1 MKNRHGPVCLIK
13 HLNAP
18 KPRARHFSL
27 YNAFMC
33 SVSLW
38 SQIKGISRELRIV
51 ASFLKHRRKILAVAV
66 LLLIVSFV
74 VVAMYFGHRAPQMDQ
89 DETQRFLGTELTA
102 PGQVPAYLKYYR
114 VVLESID
121 ETYQTAHL
129 RADLRYVWGTDPSM
143 LMRAPLFTFIDES
156 PETHEIR
163 KNYSAPVQIFFS
175 PFEISDATN
184 EFSVGVFEP
193 RGWTSN
199 VPLKHPPASFSESVP
214 KSTQADIRLLGDPWL
229 YPFDKYAIAA
239 QIKLMIVAT
248 PDWKQYFRI
257 PDDRYTVL
265 PKVPNLMVR
274 NIKANDLEYWAKYL
288 QQDPKEFAR
297 LYKPD
302 FWKDGR
308 ILLVL
313 ERPLFPK
320 FFAVFFGILAV
331 AWILVVAR
339 SADPKQLTLNEFAYF
354 LALWA
359 IRAPLAA
366 GAPKAPLL
374 MDDITMGLYVLVIG
388 VALARFVWGFRKP
401 PQSLEEKFD
410 QK

>member
-1 MKNRHGPVCLIK
+1 MG
-13 HLNAP
+13 
-18 KPRARHFSL
+18 
-27 YNAFMC
+27 
-33 SVSLW
+33 SVSPW
-38 SQIKGISRELRIV
+38 SQIKRIPHGLGIV
-51 ASFLKHRRKILAVAV
+51 ARLLEHRRKILAIAV
-66 LLLIVSFV
+66 LLV
-74 VVAMYFGHRAPQMDQ
+74 VVSLVFVAVYLAHRAPQMEQ
-89 DETQRFLGTELTA
+89 DKAQWFLGTGIVA
-102 PGQVPAYLKYYR
+102 PGQVPAYVKYYR

-121 ETYQTAHL
+121 DTYQTAHL
-129 RADLRYVWGTDPSM
+129 RADLRYVWGTDPSV
-143 LMRAPLFTFIDES
+143 LIRAPLFTFIDES

-163 KNYSAPVQIFFS
+163 KNYSAPAQVFFS

-184 EFSVGVFEP
+184 EFSLGVFAP
-193 RGWTSN
+193 RGWTTN
-199 VPLKHPPASFSESVP
+199 VPLKRPPASFSESVP
-214 KSTQADIRLLGDPWL
+214 KSTRADVPLLGDPWL
-229 YPFDKYAIAA
+229 YPFDKYVIAA

-265 PKVPNLMVR
+265 PKIPNLMVR
-274 NIKANDLEYWAKYL
+274 NIKANDLEYWAKYF

-297 LYKPD
+297 LYRPD

-313 ERPLFPK
+313 ERPVFPK

-354 LALWA
+354 LAIWA

-374 MDDITMGLYVLVIG
+374 MDYITMGLYVLLIG
-388 VALARFVWGFRKP
+388 VALAKCIWGFRKP
-401 PQSLEEKFD
+401 SQPGKA
-410 QK
+410 

>member
-1 MKNRHGPVCLIK
+1 MG
-13 HLNAP
+13 
-18 KPRARHFSL
+18 
-27 YNAFMC
+27 

-38 SQIKGISRELRIV
+38 SQIKRIPHGLGIV
-51 ASFLKHRRKILAVAV
+51 ARLLEHRRKILAIAFLLVVVSLVFVAV
-66 LLLIVSFV
+66 YL
-74 VVAMYFGHRAPQMDQ
+74 AHRAPQMEQ
-89 DETQRFLGTELTA
+89 DKAQWFLGTGIAA
-102 PGQVPAYLKYYR
+102 PGQVPAYVKYYR

-121 ETYQTAHL
+121 DTYQTAHL
-129 RADLRYVWGTDPSM
+129 RADLRYVWGTDPSV
-143 LMRAPLFTFIDES
+143 LIRAPLFTFIDES

-163 KNYSAPVQIFFS
+163 KNYSAPVQVFFS

-184 EFSVGVFEP
+184 EFSLGVFGP
-193 RGWTSN
+193 RGWTNN
-199 VPLKHPPASFSESVP
+199 VPLKRPPASFSESVP
-214 KSTQADIRLLGDPWL
+214 KSTRADVPLLGDPWL
-229 YPFDKYAIAA
+229 YPFDKYVIAA

-257 PDDRYTVL
+257 PDDRYTVS
-265 PKVPNLMVR
+265 PKIPNLMVR
-274 NIKANDLEYWAKYL
+274 NIKASDLDYWAKYF
-288 QQDPKEFAR
+288 QQDPTEFAR

-313 ERPLFPK
+313 ERPVFPK
-320 FFAVFFGILAV
+320 FFAVFFAILAV

-354 LALWA
+354 LAIWA

-374 MDDITMGLYVLVIG
+374 MDYLTMSLYVLLIG
-388 VALARFVWGFRKP
+388 VALAKCIWGFRKLSQP
-401 PQSLEEKFD
+401 GEKPN
-410 QK
+410 

>member
-1 MKNRHGPVCLIK
+1 
-13 HLNAP
+13 
-18 KPRARHFSL
+18 
-27 YNAFMC
+27 MC

-38 SQIKGISRELRIV
+38 SQIKGIPHRII
-51 ASFLKHRRKILAVAV
+51 ARFLAHRRKILAIAV
-66 LLLIVSFV
+66 LLVAVSSVFV
-74 VVAMYFGHRAPQMDQ
+74 AGYFGHRAPQMDQ
-89 DETQRFLGTELTA
+89 DEAQGFLGTETTV
-102 PGQVPAYLKYYR
+102 PGQVPAYVKYYR

-129 RADLRYVWGTDPSM
+129 RADLRYVSGTDPN
-143 LMRAPLFTFIDES
+143 LLIRAPLFTFIDES

-163 KNYSAPVQIFFS
+163 KNYSAPVQVFFS

-184 EFSVGVFEP
+184 EFSVGVFGP
-193 RGWTSN
+193 RGWTNN
-199 VPLKHPPASFSESVP
+199 VPLRHPPASFSESVP

-229 YPFDKYAIAA
+229 YPFDKYVVAA
-239 QIKLMIVAT
+239 QIKLTIVAT
-248 PDWKQYFRI
+248 PDWNQYFRI

-265 PKVPNLMVR
+265 PKTPNLMVR
-274 NIKANDLEYWAKYL
+274 NIKANDLGYWAKYF

-297 LYKPD
+297 LYRPD

-320 FFAVFFGILAV
+320 LFAVFFGILAL
-331 AWILVVAR
+331 AWILVVAK

-354 LALWA
+354 LAIWA

-374 MDDITMGLYVLVIG
+374 MDYITMGLYVLLIG
-388 VALARFVWGFRKP
+388 VALARFIWGFRNP
-401 PQSLEEKFD
+401 WQLEEKLR
-410 QK
+410 QE

>member
-1 MKNRHGPVCLIK
+1 M
-13 HLNAP
+13 
-18 KPRARHFSL
+18 
-27 YNAFMC
+27 
-33 SVSLW
+33 W
-38 SQIKGISRELRIV
+38 SQIKRIPHGIV
-51 ASFLKHRRKILAVAV
+51 ARCLEHRRKILATVV
-66 LLLIVSFV
+66 LLAVVSFLFV
-74 VVAMYFGHRAPQMDQ
+74 TAYLGHRPPQMDQ
-89 DETQRFLGTELTA
+89 DQGQWFLGTETTA
-102 PGQVPAYLKYYR
+102 PRQVPAYVKYYS

-121 ETYQTAHL
+121 EAYQTAHL
-129 RADLRYVWGTDPSM
+129 RADLRYEGGIDPSM
-143 LMRAPLFTFIDES
+143 LIRAPLFTFIDES

-163 KNYSAPVQIFFS
+163 KNDSAPVKVFFS

-184 EFSVGVFEP
+184 EFSVGVFGP
-193 RGWTSN
+193 RGWMNN
-199 VPLKHPPASFSESVP
+199 VPLKHPPASFSESAP

-229 YPFDKYAIAA
+229 YPFDKYVIAA

-257 PDDRYTVL
+257 PDDSYTVL
-265 PKVPNLMVR
+265 PKIPNLMVR
-274 NIKANDLEYWAKYL
+274 NIKANDLEYWAKYF

-297 LYKPD
+297 LYRPD

-331 AWILVVAR
+331 AWILVVAK
-339 SADPKQLTLNEFAYF
+339 SADPKQLALNEFAYF

-366 GAPKAPLL
+366 SAPKAPLL
-374 MDDITMGLYVLVIG
+374 MDYITMGLYVLLIG
-388 VALARFVWGFRKP
+388 VAVARCIWGFRKP
-401 PQSLEEKFD
+401 WQLEEKP
-410 QK
+410 

>member
-1 MKNRHGPVCLIK
+1 MG
-13 HLNAP
+13 
-18 KPRARHFSL
+18 
-27 YNAFMC
+27 

-38 SQIKGISRELRIV
+38 SQIKRIPHGLGIV
-51 ASFLKHRRKILAVAV
+51 ARLLEHRRKILAIAFLLVVVSLVFVAV
-66 LLLIVSFV
+66 YL
-74 VVAMYFGHRAPQMDQ
+74 AHRAPQMEQ
-89 DETQRFLGTELTA
+89 DKAQWFLGTGIAA
-102 PGQVPAYLKYYR
+102 PGQVPAYVKYYR

-121 ETYQTAHL
+121 DTYQTAHL
-129 RADLRYVWGTDPSM
+129 RADLRYVWGTDPSV
-143 LMRAPLFTFIDES
+143 LIRAPLFTFIDES

-163 KNYSAPVQIFFS
+163 KNYSAPVQVFFS

-184 EFSVGVFEP
+184 EFSLGVFGP
-193 RGWTSN
+193 RGWTNN
-199 VPLKHPPASFSESVP
+199 VPLKRPPASFSESVP
-214 KSTQADIRLLGDPWL
+214 KSTRADVPLLGDPWL
-229 YPFDKYAIAA
+229 YPFDKYVIAA

-257 PDDRYTVL
+257 PDDRYTVS
-265 PKVPNLMVR
+265 PKIPNLMVR
-274 NIKANDLEYWAKYL
+274 NIKASDLEYWAKYF

-297 LYKPD
+297 LYRPD

-313 ERPLFPK
+313 ERPVFPK
-320 FFAVFFGILAV
+320 FFAVIFAILAV

-354 LALWA
+354 LAIWA

-374 MDDITMGLYVLVIG
+374 MDYLTMSLYVLLIG
-388 VALARFVWGFRKP
+388 VALAKCIWGFRKLSQP
-401 PQSLEEKFD
+401 GEKPN
-410 QK
+410 

>member
-1 MKNRHGPVCLIK
+1 MG
-13 HLNAP
+13 
-18 KPRARHFSL
+18 
-27 YNAFMC
+27 

-38 SQIKGISRELRIV
+38 SQIKRIPHGLGIV
-51 ASFLKHRRKILAVAV
+51 ARLLEHRRKILAIAFLLVVVSLVFVAV
-66 LLLIVSFV
+66 YL
-74 VVAMYFGHRAPQMDQ
+74 AHRAPQMEQ
-89 DETQRFLGTELTA
+89 DKAQWFLGTGIAA
-102 PGQVPAYLKYYR
+102 PGQVPAYVKYYR

-121 ETYQTAHL
+121 DTYQTAHL
-129 RADLRYVWGTDPSM
+129 RADLRYVWGTDPSV
-143 LMRAPLFTFIDES
+143 LIRAPLFTFIDES

-163 KNYSAPVQIFFS
+163 KNYSAPVQVFFS

-184 EFSVGVFEP
+184 EFSLGVFGP
-193 RGWTSN
+193 RGWTNN
-199 VPLKHPPASFSESVP
+199 VPLKRPPASFSESVP
-214 KSTQADIRLLGDPWL
+214 KSTRADVPLLGDPWL
-229 YPFDKYAIAA
+229 YPFDKYVIAA

-257 PDDRYTVL
+257 PDDRYTVS
-265 PKVPNLMVR
+265 PKIPNLMVR
-274 NIKANDLEYWAKYL
+274 NIQASDLEYWAKYF

-297 LYKPD
+297 LYRPD

-313 ERPLFPK
+313 ERPVFPK
-320 FFAVFFGILAV
+320 FFAVFFAILAV

-354 LALWA
+354 LAIWA

-374 MDDITMGLYVLVIG
+374 MDYLTMSLYVLLIG
-388 VALARFVWGFRKP
+388 VALAKCIWGFRKLSQP
-401 PQSLEEKFD
+401 GEKPN
-410 QK
+410 

>member
-1 MKNRHGPVCLIK
+1 
-13 HLNAP
+13 
-18 KPRARHFSL
+18 
-27 YNAFMC
+27 MC

-38 SQIKGISRELRIV
+38 SQIKRIPHGIV
-51 ASFLKHRRKILAVAV
+51 ARCLEHRRKILAIVV
-66 LLLIVSFV
+66 LLAVVCFLFV
-74 VVAMYFGHRAPQMDQ
+74 TAYLGHRAPQMDQ
-89 DETQRFLGTELTA
+89 DQGQWFLGTEATA
-102 PGQVPAYLKYYR
+102 SGQVPAYVKYYS

-121 ETYQTAHL
+121 EAYQTAHL
-129 RADLRYVWGTDPSM
+129 RADLRYEGGIDPSM
-143 LMRAPLFTFIDES
+143 LIRAPLFTFIDES

-163 KNYSAPVQIFFS
+163 KNDSAPVKVFFS

-184 EFSVGVFEP
+184 EFSVGVFGP
-193 RGWTSN
+193 RGWMNN
-199 VPLKHPPASFSESVP
+199 VPLKHPPASFSESAP

-229 YPFDKYAIAA
+229 YPFDKYVIAA

-265 PKVPNLMVR
+265 PKIPNLIVR
-274 NIKANDLEYWAKYL
+274 NIKANDLEYWARYV

-297 LYKPD
+297 LYRPD

-320 FFAVFFGILAV
+320 FFAVFFGILAL

-339 SADPKQLTLNEFAYF
+339 SADPKQLALNEFAYF
-354 LALWA
+354 LAIWA

-374 MDDITMGLYVLVIG
+374 MDYMTMGLYVLLIG
-388 VALARFVWGFRKP
+388 VALARFIWGFRKP
-401 PQSLEEKFD
+401 SQLEEKPY
-410 QK
+410 QE

>member
-1 MKNRHGPVCLIK
+1 
-13 HLNAP
+13 
-18 KPRARHFSL
+18 
-27 YNAFMC
+27 MC
-33 SVSLW
+33 SGSLW
-38 SQIKGISRELRIV
+38 SQIKRIPRELRIV
-51 ASFLKHRRKILAVAV
+51 ASFLEHRRKILAIVVLLGVVSLVAV
-66 LLLIVSFV
+66 AV
-74 VVAMYFGHRAPQMDQ
+74 YYGHRAPQMDQ

-102 PGQVPAYLKYYR
+102 PGQVPAYFKYYR

-184 EFSVGVFEP
+184 EFSVGVFGP
-193 RGWTSN
+193 RGWTNS
-199 VPLKHPPASFSESVP
+199 VPLKRPPASFSESVP
-214 KSTQADIRLLGDPWL
+214 KSTQADIRLSGDPWL
-229 YPFDKYAIAA
+229 YPFDKYVIAA

-265 PKVPNLMVR
+265 PKVPNLVVR
-274 NIKANDLEYWAKYL
+274 NIKANDLEYWAKYF
-288 QQDPKEFAR
+288 QQDPTEFAR
-297 LYKPD
+297 PYKPD

-320 FFAVFFGILAV
+320 FFAVLFGILAV
-331 AWILVVAR
+331 AWILVVVR

-354 LALWA
+354 LAIWA

-374 MDDITMGLYVLVIG
+374 MDYITMGLYVLVIG
-388 VALARFVWGFRKP
+388 VALARFIWGFQKP
-401 PQSLEEKFD
+401 SQSLEEKLD

>member
-1 MKNRHGPVCLIK
+1 
-13 HLNAP
+13 
-18 KPRARHFSL
+18 
-27 YNAFMC
+27 MC
-33 SVSLW
+33 SVSLG
-38 SQIKGISRELRIV
+38 SQIKRIPPRIV
-51 ASFLKHRRKILAVAV
+51 ERFLAHRQKILAIAV
-66 LLLIVSFV
+66 LLV
-74 VVAMYFGHRAPQMDQ
+74 VVSLMFVAVYLGHRPPQMDQ
-89 DETQRFLGTELTA
+89 DTAQWLLGREITA
-102 PGQVPAYLKYYR
+102 PGQVPVYVKYYR

-129 RADLRYVWGTDPSM
+129 RADLRYVGGTDPSM
-143 LMRAPLFTFIDES
+143 LIRAPLFTFIDES

-163 KNYSAPVQIFFS
+163 KNDAAPVQVFFS

-184 EFSVGVFEP
+184 EFSVGIFGP
-193 RGWTSN
+193 RGWTNN
-199 VPLKHPPASFSESVP
+199 VPLKRPPASFSESVP

-229 YPFDKYAIAA
+229 YPFDKYVVAA
-239 QIKLMIVAT
+239 QIKLTIVAT
-248 PDWKQYFRI
+248 SDWNQYFKI

-265 PKVPNLMVR
+265 PKIPNLMVR
-274 NIKANDLEYWAKYL
+274 NIKANDLEYWAKYF

-297 LYKPD
+297 LYRPD

-320 FFAVFFGILAV
+320 FFVVLFGILAV
-331 AWILVVAR
+331 AWILVVAK

-354 LALWA
+354 LAIWA

-374 MDDITMGLYVLVIG
+374 MDYITMGLYVLLIG
-388 VALARFVWGFRKP
+388 VVLARFIWGFRKP
-401 PQSLEEKFD
+401 WQLEEKLN

>member
-1 MKNRHGPVCLIK
+1 MV
-13 HLNAP
+13 
-18 KPRARHFSL
+18 AR
-27 YNAFMC
+27 
-33 SVSLW
+33 
-38 SQIKGISRELRIV
+38 
-51 ASFLKHRRKILAVAV
+51 FLEHRRKILAIAV
-66 LLLIVSFV
+66 LLVVVSFV
-74 VVAMYFGHRAPQMDQ
+74 FVAAYLGHRAPQMDQ
-89 DETQRFLGTELTA
+89 DDAQRFLGTETPA
-102 PGQVPAYLKYYR
+102 HGQVPAYVKYYR

-129 RADLRYVWGTDPSM
+129 RADLRYVGGTDAST
-143 LMRAPLFTFIDES
+143 LIRAPLFTFIDES

-163 KNYSAPVQIFFS
+163 KNSSAPVQVFFS

-184 EFSVGVFEP
+184 EFSVGVFGP
-193 RGWTSN
+193 RGWTNN
-199 VPLKHPPASFSESVP
+199 VPLRRPPASFSESIP
-214 KSTQADIRLLGDPWL
+214 KSTQADVRLLGDPWL
-229 YPFDKYAIAA
+229 YPFDKYVVAA

-248 PDWKQYFRI
+248 PDWNQYFRI

-265 PKVPNLMVR
+265 PKIPDLMVR
-274 NIKANDLEYWAKYL
+274 NIKENDLGYWAKYF

-320 FFAVFFGILAV
+320 FFAVVFGILAV

-374 MDDITMGLYVLVIG
+374 MDYITMALYVLLIG
-388 VALARFVWGFRKP
+388 VALARSIWGFRKP
-401 PQSLEEKFD
+401 SPSLKEKI
-410 QK
+410 

>member
-1 MKNRHGPVCLIK
+1 MG
-13 HLNAP
+13 
-18 KPRARHFSL
+18 
-27 YNAFMC
+27 

-38 SQIKGISRELRIV
+38 SQIKRIPHGLGIV
-51 ASFLKHRRKILAVAV
+51 ARLLEHRRKILAIAFLLVVVSLVFVAV
-66 LLLIVSFV
+66 YL
-74 VVAMYFGHRAPQMDQ
+74 AHRAPQMEQ
-89 DETQRFLGTELTA
+89 DKAQWFLGTGIAA
-102 PGQVPAYLKYYR
+102 PGQVPAYVKYYR

-121 ETYQTAHL
+121 DTYQTAHL
-129 RADLRYVWGTDPSM
+129 RADLRYVWGTDPSV
-143 LMRAPLFTFIDES
+143 LIRAPLFTFIDES

-163 KNYSAPVQIFFS
+163 KNYSAPVQVFFS

-184 EFSVGVFEP
+184 EFSLGVFGP
-193 RGWTSN
+193 RGWTNN
-199 VPLKHPPASFSESVP
+199 VPLKRPPASFSESGP
-214 KSTQADIRLLGDPWL
+214 KSTRADVPLLGDPWL
-229 YPFDKYAIAA
+229 YPFDKYVIAA

-257 PDDRYTVL
+257 PDDRYTVS
-265 PKVPNLMVR
+265 PKIPNLMVR
-274 NIKANDLEYWAKYL
+274 NIKASDLEYWAKYF

-297 LYKPD
+297 LYRPD

-313 ERPLFPK
+313 ERPVFPK
-320 FFAVFFGILAV
+320 FFAVFFAILAV

-354 LALWA
+354 LAIWA

-374 MDDITMGLYVLVIG
+374 MDYLTMSLYVLLIG
-388 VALARFVWGFRKP
+388 VALAKCIWGFRKLSQP
-401 PQSLEEKFD
+401 GEKPN
-410 QK
+410 

>member
-1 MKNRHGPVCLIK
+1 
-13 HLNAP
+13 
-18 KPRARHFSL
+18 
-27 YNAFMC
+27 MC

-38 SQIKGISRELRIV
+38 SQIKRIPHTIV
-51 ASFLKHRRKILAVAV
+51 ASCLEHRRQILAIVV
-66 LLLIVSFV
+66 LLVVVSFLFV
-74 VVAMYFGHRAPQMDQ
+74 TAYLGHRAPQVDQ
-89 DETQRFLGTELTA
+89 DEGQWFLGAETTA
-102 PGQVPAYLKYYR
+102 PGQVPAYVKYYR

-121 ETYQTAHL
+121 EGYQTAHL
-129 RADLRYVWGTDPSM
+129 RADLRYAGGTDPAM
-143 LMRAPLFTFIDES
+143 LVRAPLFTFIDES
-156 PETHEIR
+156 AETHEIR
-163 KNYSAPVQIFFS
+163 KNDSAPVQVFFS

-184 EFSVGVFEP
+184 EFSVGVFGP
-193 RGWTSN
+193 RGFINN

-214 KSTQADIRLLGDPWL
+214 KSTQADVRLLGDPWL
-229 YPFDKYAIAA
+229 YPFDKYVIAA

-265 PKVPNLMVR
+265 PKIPNLMVR
-274 NIKANDLEYWAKYL
+274 NIKANDLEYWAKYF

-297 LYKPD
+297 LYRPE

-308 ILLVL
+308 IVLVL

-320 FFAVFFGILAV
+320 FFAVFFGLLAL

-339 SADPKQLTLNEFAYF
+339 SADPKQLALNEFAYF
-354 LALWA
+354 LAIWA

-374 MDDITMGLYVLVIG
+374 MDYITMGLYVLLIG
-388 VALARFVWGFRKP
+388 VALARFIWGFRKP
-401 PQSLEEKFD
+401 WQFEENLH
-410 QK
+410 QR

>member
-1 MKNRHGPVCLIK
+1 MG
-13 HLNAP
+13 
-18 KPRARHFSL
+18 
-27 YNAFMC
+27 

-38 SQIKGISRELRIV
+38 SQIKRIPHGLGIV
-51 ASFLKHRRKILAVAV
+51 ARLLEHRRKILAIAFLLVVVSLVFVAV
-66 LLLIVSFV
+66 YL
-74 VVAMYFGHRAPQMDQ
+74 AHRAPQMEQ
-89 DETQRFLGTELTA
+89 DKAQWFLGTGIAA
-102 PGQVPAYLKYYR
+102 PGQVPAYVKYYR

-121 ETYQTAHL
+121 DTYQTAHL
-129 RADLRYVWGTDPSM
+129 RADLRYVWGTDPSV
-143 LMRAPLFTFIDES
+143 LIRAPLFTFIDES

-163 KNYSAPVQIFFS
+163 KNYSAPVQVFFS

-184 EFSVGVFEP
+184 EFSLGVFGP
-193 RGWTSN
+193 RGWTNN
-199 VPLKHPPASFSESVP
+199 VPLKRPPASFSESVP
-214 KSTQADIRLLGDPWL
+214 KSTRADVPLLGDPWL
-229 YPFDKYAIAA
+229 YPFDKYVIAA

-257 PDDRYTVL
+257 PDDRYTVS
-265 PKVPNLMVR
+265 PKIPNLMVR
-274 NIKANDLEYWAKYL
+274 NIKASDLEYWAKYF

-297 LYKPD
+297 LYRPD

-313 ERPLFPK
+313 ERPVFPK
-320 FFAVFFGILAV
+320 FFAVIFAILAV

-354 LALWA
+354 LAIWA

-374 MDDITMGLYVLVIG
+374 MDYITMSLYVLLIG
-388 VALARFVWGFRKP
+388 VALAKCIWGFRKLSQP
-401 PQSLEEKFD
+401 GEKPN
-410 QK
+410 

>member
-1 MKNRHGPVCLIK
+1 
-13 HLNAP
+13 
-18 KPRARHFSL
+18 
-27 YNAFMC
+27 MC
-33 SVSLW
+33 SASLW
-38 SQIKGISRELRIV
+38 SQIKGILHRIV
-51 ASFLKHRRKILAVAV
+51 ARFLAHRRKILAIAV
-66 LLLIVSFV
+66 LLVVVSFV
-74 VVAMYFGHRAPQMDQ
+74 FVAAYFGHRAPQMDQ
-89 DETQRFLGTELTA
+89 DEAQRFLGTETTA
-102 PGQVPAYLKYYR
+102 PGQFPAYVKYYR

-129 RADLRYVWGTDPSM
+129 RADLRYVSGTDPN
-143 LMRAPLFTFIDES
+143 LLIRAPLFTFIDES

-163 KNYSAPVQIFFS
+163 KNYSAPVQIFFG

-184 EFSVGVFEP
+184 EFSVGVFGP
-193 RGWTSN
+193 RGWTNN
-199 VPLKHPPASFSESVP
+199 VPLRHPPASFSESVP
-214 KSTQADIRLLGDPWL
+214 KSAQADIRLLGDPWL
-229 YPFDKYAIAA
+229 YPFDKYVVAA
-239 QIKLMIVAT
+239 QIKLTIVAT
-248 PDWKQYFRI
+248 PDWNQYFRI

-265 PKVPNLMVR
+265 PKIPNLMVR
-274 NIKANDLEYWAKYL
+274 NIKANDLGYWAKYF
-288 QQDPKEFAR
+288 QQDPKEFVR
-297 LYKPD
+297 LYRSD

-331 AWILVVAR
+331 AWILVVAK

-374 MDDITMGLYVLVIG
+374 MDYITMGLYILLIG
-388 VALARFVWGFRKP
+388 VALARFIWGFRNP
-401 PQSLEEKFD
+401 WQLEEKFR